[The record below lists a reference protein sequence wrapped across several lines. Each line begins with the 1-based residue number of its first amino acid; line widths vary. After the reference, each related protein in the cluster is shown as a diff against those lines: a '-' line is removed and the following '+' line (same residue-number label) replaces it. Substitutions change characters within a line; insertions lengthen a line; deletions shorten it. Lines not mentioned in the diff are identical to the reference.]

1 MPDLEAMG
9 ANLAVWDWVWIILF
23 FVVTLG
29 IGLFAARK
37 AGKSADEFFLSGRSM
52 PWWLLGVSMVAT
64 TFSTD
69 TPNLVTDIV
78 RNQGVAGN
86 WVWWAFL
93 LTGMLTVFVYAK
105 LWRRLGVMTDIEF
118 YEIRYS
124 GKEAAFLRGFRAIYL
139 GLFFNIMVMASVN
152 IAAIKIGAVMF
163 GTTPMQTIII
173 AGTFTVIYSMLGG
186 LRGVILTDFV
196 QFSIAMIGSVLA
208 AYFALSHDAVGGL
221 SGLLSSPSLN
231 AHYAL
236 ADGSIIAADAISSV
250 PEGAIYHPST
260 FSYLPE
266 FSDPKFFIPI
276 LLVPLAVQWWSTWY
290 PGAEPGGGGYA
301 AQRMLSAKN
310 ENHAM
315 GATLFF
321 QIAHYALRPWP
332 WMIVA
337 LCSMLVFPTLED
349 IRAVLPNAPDQYIKD
364 DIAYPA
370 MLKLVLPTG
379 VLGLVLASLIAA
391 YMSTISTQLNWGSSY
406 IVNDWYNRFINRDAS
421 QPHLVL
427 IGRISTLAIMVL
439 AGALSLFLSN
449 ALEAFQIMLSIGA
462 GTGLLFILRWFWWRI
477 NAWSEISA
485 MIISFIIAVTMQFSE
500 KLKIDQLIYS
510 LSGAAEGETLTGFFG
525 LIMNQTEDG
534 AWLLEGWVKLIVG
547 VSITTIGW
555 VLVTYLTKTTDESTL
570 RAFVKKADVGGPGWK
585 AYCDSDHEPKDSVS
599 IGIVCMLT
607 STLAVYLT
615 IFTTGSFIYGQI
627 VLGLIQLVAAIIL
640 IFITIKLWK
649 SSQRNSSTPNEN

>member
-1 MPDLEAMG
+1 LPDLEAMG
-9 ANLAVWDWVWIILF
+9 TNLAVLDWVWIILF

-78 RNQGVAGN
+78 RNDGVAGN

-163 GTTPMQTIII
+163 GTTPLQTILI

-196 QFSIAMIGSVLA
+196 QFSIAMIGSILA
-208 AYFALSHDAVGGL
+208 AYFALSHEAVGGL

-236 ADGSIIAADAISSV
+236 TDGSIVAANAISSI
-250 PEGAIYHPST
+250 PEGAVYHPST

-337 LCSMLVFPTLED
+337 LCSMLVFPTLDD

-370 MLKLVLPTG
+370 MLKLVLPAG

-421 QPHLVL
+421 QPQLVL
-427 IGRISTLAIMVL
+427 IGRISTVSIMIL
-439 AGALSLFLSN
+439 AGILSLFLSN

-485 MIISFIIAVTMQFSE
+485 MIISFIMAVIFKFSE
-500 KLKIDQLIYS
+500 RLGIDQFVFN
-510 LSGAAEGETLTGFFG
+510 LSGSNSSDTLSGFFG
-525 LIMNQTEDG
+525 LIMDKNSDEV
-534 AWLLEGWVKLIVG
+534 WLIASWVELIISVA
-547 VSITTIGW
+547 ITTIGW
-555 VLVTYLTKTTDESTL
+555 LLITILTKPTEEKTL
-570 RAFVKKADVGGPGWK
+570 REFVKKADVGGPGWK
-585 AYCDSDHEPKDSVS
+585 AYRDSDHEPQDSVS

-607 STLAVYLT
+607 ATLAVYLT

-627 VLGLIQLVAAIIL
+627 VQGFVQLIAAVIL

-649 SSQRNSSTPNEN
+649 SSQQNSSISEKK